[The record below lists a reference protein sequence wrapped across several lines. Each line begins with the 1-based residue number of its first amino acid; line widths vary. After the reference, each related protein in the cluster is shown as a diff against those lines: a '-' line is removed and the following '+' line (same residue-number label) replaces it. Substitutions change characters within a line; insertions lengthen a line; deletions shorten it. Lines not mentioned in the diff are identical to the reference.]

1 MNYKQFNFPDNLFYN
16 KDYSWVRRDKD
27 KIVTVGVTDLGAKL
41 VKQFVFVDLPKLKD
55 VKQGEVYVSL
65 ESVKWSG
72 HLKSPIS
79 GRVVEVNNEL
89 IDSPELIN
97 QDPYGRGWIMRVE
110 VSDLQE
116 LKSLLTS
123 RDIVSWLN
131 QNKEV
136 I

>member
-1 MNYKQFNFPDNLFYN
+1 M
-16 KDYSWVRRDKD
+16 
-27 KIVTVGVTDLGAKL
+27 
-41 VKQFVFVDLPKLKD
+41 KQFVFVDLPKLKD
-55 VKQGEVYVSL
+55 IKQGEVYVSL

-72 HLKSPIS
+72 HLKSPVS
-79 GRVVEVNNEL
+79 GRIVEVNTEL

-123 RDIVSWLN
+123 REIVSWLN

>member
-1 MNYKQFNFPDNLFYN
+1 MNYKQFEFPDNMFYN

-41 VKQFVFVDLPKLKD
+41 VRQFVFVNLPKLKD
-55 VKQGEVYVSL
+55 IKQGEVYVSL

-72 HLKSPIS
+72 HLKSPVS
-79 GRVVEVNNEL
+79 GRIVEVNTEL

-97 QDPYGRGWIMRVE
+97 QDPYGKGWIMRVE
-110 VSDLQE
+110 ISDIQE
-116 LKSLLTS
+116 LNSLLTS
-123 RDIVSWLN
+123 RDIVSWLS

-136 I
+136 V